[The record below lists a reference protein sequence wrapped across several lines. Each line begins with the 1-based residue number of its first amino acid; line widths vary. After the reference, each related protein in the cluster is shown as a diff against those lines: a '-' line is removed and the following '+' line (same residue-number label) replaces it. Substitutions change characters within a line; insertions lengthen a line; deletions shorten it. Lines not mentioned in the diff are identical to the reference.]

1 MTTAITNTATIIGI
15 DAHVIEGE
23 ADVSIGLGNFSIV
36 GLPDGSIKESKDRV
50 MAALNN
56 ACGGFPIRKVV
67 INLAPADIRK
77 VGTGFDL
84 PIAMA
89 ILEASKSIPEN
100 ALRETLI
107 IGELSLDGIIRPID
121 GILAVALAA
130 KKAGVTTLVVP
141 EENGSAASLVDGLTN
156 APNPEL
162 SAYLSYPTT
171 EIAEDDLDDFHP
183 EDAIV
188 VPPQARATAVVRDI
202 LIGMIKS
209 VQADRIIE
217 DRIDV
222 ERVDLYYRP
231 VYAFQYRWHA
241 KEKEAIVEY
250 DGMTGKMQTGGK
262 TFQQYAG
269 QILDPEF
276 LFDISIEAVDLL
288 VPGGGLAIKLAK
300 KGIEVAKSRTGG

>member
-1 MTTAITNTATIIGI
+1 MEVNLVEERAMILHEQLSMDQAEGRAWSNRMSAFGRLDRVTSLFARPKDEEFELLYKEKRYQPFWHIICSSHYVYERRRQYPLKVSGSEVE
-15 DAHVIEGE
+15 AVTIEGMRYD
-23 ADVSIGLGNFSIV
+23 ARAGTILLSGL
-36 GLPDGSIKESKDRV
+36 EH
-50 MAALNN
+50 
-56 ACGGFPIRKVV
+56 C
-67 INLAPADIRK
+67 
-77 VGTGFDL
+77 
-84 PIAMA
+84 
-89 ILEASKSIPEN
+89 
-100 ALRETLI
+100 RE
-107 IGELSLDGIIRPID
+107 EVRNE
-121 GILAVALAA
+121 V
-130 KKAGVTTLVVP
+130 
-141 EENGSAASLVDGLTN
+141 LVDGLTN

-162 SAYLSYPTT
+162 SAYLGYPTT
-171 EIAEDDLDDFHP
+171 EIAEDDLDDFRP

-231 VYAFQYRWHA
+231 VYAFQYRWA
-241 KEKEAIVEY
+241 SKEKEAIVEY
-250 DGMTGKMQTGGK
+250 DGMTGKMHSGGK

-276 LFDISIEAVDLL
+276 LFDISMEAVDLL

-300 KGIEVAKSRTGG
+300 KGIEVAQSRKDVAQDRRNN

>member
-1 MTTAITNTATIIGI
+1 MQVNLVEERAMILREQLSMDQAEGRAWSNKMSAFGRLERVTSLFSRPKDEEFDLLYKEKRYQPFWHIICSSRYVYERRRPYPLKVSGPEVE
-15 DAHVIEGE
+15 AVTIEGMRYD
-23 ADVSIGLGNFSIV
+23 ATSGAIALSGLEHCREEVRN
-36 GLPDGSIKESKDRV
+36 EV
-50 MAALNN
+50 M
-56 ACGGFPIRKVV
+56 
-67 INLAPADIRK
+67 
-77 VGTGFDL
+77 
-84 PIAMA
+84 
-89 ILEASKSIPEN
+89 
-100 ALRETLI
+100 
-107 IGELSLDGIIRPID
+107 
-121 GILAVALAA
+121 
-130 KKAGVTTLVVP
+130 
-141 EENGSAASLVDGLTN
+141 VDGLTN

-162 SAYLSYPTT
+162 SAYLGYPKT
-171 EIAEDDLDDFHP
+171 EIAEDDLDDFQP

-231 VYAFQYRWHA
+231 VYAFQYRWA
-241 KEKEAIVEY
+241 SKEKEAIVEY

-276 LFDISIEAVDLL
+276 LFDISLEAVDLL

-300 KGIEVAKSRTGG
+300 KGIEVAQSRKEN

>member
-1 MTTAITNTATIIGI
+1 MQVNLVEERAMVLQEQLSMDQAEGRAWSNRMGAFGRLERVTSLFSRPKDEDFELLYKEKRYQPFWHILCSSHYVYERRRQYPLKVSGPEVESVN
-15 DAHVIEGE
+15 IEGMHYD
-23 ADVSIGLGNFSIV
+23 ATTGTITLSGL
-36 GLPDGSIKESKDRV
+36 EH
-50 MAALNN
+50 
-56 ACGGFPIRKVV
+56 C
-67 INLAPADIRK
+67 
-77 VGTGFDL
+77 
-84 PIAMA
+84 
-89 ILEASKSIPEN
+89 
-100 ALRETLI
+100 REEVRN
-107 IGELSLDGIIRPID
+107 ELF
-121 GILAVALAA
+121 
-130 KKAGVTTLVVP
+130 
-141 EENGSAASLVDGLTN
+141 VDGLTN

-162 SAYLSYPTT
+162 SAYLGYPKT
-171 EIAEDDLDDFHP
+171 EIAEDDLDDFQP
-183 EDAIV
+183 ADAIV

-241 KEKEAIVEY
+241 KDKEAIVEY

-269 QILDPEF
+269 KILDPEF
-276 LFDISIEAVDLL
+276 LFDISLEAVDLL

-300 KGIEVAKSRTGG
+300 KGIEVAQNRREG

>member
-1 MTTAITNTATIIGI
+1 MQVNLVEERAMILQEQLTMDQAEGRAWSNKMSAFGRLERVTSLFSRPKDEEFELLYKEKRYQPFWHIICSSCYVYERRRQYPLKVSGPE
-15 DAHVIEGE
+15 VESVSIEGMQYD
-23 ADVSIGLGNFSIV
+23 ATTGTITLSGLEHCREEVRN
-36 GLPDGSIKESKDRV
+36 EV
-50 MAALNN
+50 M
-56 ACGGFPIRKVV
+56 I
-67 INLAPADIRK
+67 
-77 VGTGFDL
+77 
-84 PIAMA
+84 
-89 ILEASKSIPEN
+89 
-100 ALRETLI
+100 
-107 IGELSLDGIIRPID
+107 
-121 GILAVALAA
+121 
-130 KKAGVTTLVVP
+130 
-141 EENGSAASLVDGLTN
+141 DGLTN
-156 APNPEL
+156 KPTPDL
-162 SAYLSYPTT
+162 SSYLGYSKT
-171 EIAEDDLDDFHP
+171 EIAEDDLDDFQP
-183 EDAIV
+183 TDTIV

-269 QILDPEF
+269 KILDPEF

-300 KGIEVAKSRTGG
+300 KGIEVAQSRKEAAQNRNEN

>member
-1 MTTAITNTATIIGI
+1 MEVNLVEERAMILQEQLSMDQAEGRAWSNKMSAFGRLDRVTSLFSRPKDEEFELLYKEKRYQPFWQIVCSSRYVYERRRQYPLKVSG
-15 DAHVIEGE
+15 VEVESVSIEGMQYD
-23 ADVSIGLGNFSIV
+23 ATSGTITLSGLEHCREEV
-36 GLPDGSIKESKDRV
+36 RKEV
-50 MAALNN
+50 
-56 ACGGFPIRKVV
+56 
-67 INLAPADIRK
+67 
-77 VGTGFDL
+77 
-84 PIAMA
+84 
-89 ILEASKSIPEN
+89 
-100 ALRETLI
+100 
-107 IGELSLDGIIRPID
+107 
-121 GILAVALAA
+121 
-130 KKAGVTTLVVP
+130 
-141 EENGSAASLVDGLTN
+141 LVDGLTN
-156 APNPEL
+156 AENPEL
-162 SAYLSYPTT
+162 SAYLGYPKT
-171 EIAEDDLDDFHP
+171 EIAEDDLDDFQP

-241 KEKEAIVEY
+241 KDKEAIVEY
-250 DGMTGKMQTGGK
+250 DGMTGKMQAGGK

-300 KGIEVAKSRTGG
+300 KGIEVAQRRKEN